1 MEFLPLRKR
10 MVQGDVQL
18 LMMLTTT
25 VTGRLTAVADCGLSA
40 LPGSVLG
47 TLYTVY
53 MLMPPFY
60 QGGNRSLI

>member
-1 MEFLPLRKR
+1 

-25 VTGRLTAVADCGLSA
+25 VTVRLTAVADCGLSA
-40 LPGSVLG
+40 LPGGVLG
-47 TLYTVY
+47 ALYTVY